1 MFIFDVLLNKI
12 VKDINMKNF
21 FIVVIVLRLRYFFMF
36 DGNYFIY
43 F

>member
-12 VKDINMKNF
+12 VKEINMKNF

-36 DGNYFIY
+36 DRNYFIY